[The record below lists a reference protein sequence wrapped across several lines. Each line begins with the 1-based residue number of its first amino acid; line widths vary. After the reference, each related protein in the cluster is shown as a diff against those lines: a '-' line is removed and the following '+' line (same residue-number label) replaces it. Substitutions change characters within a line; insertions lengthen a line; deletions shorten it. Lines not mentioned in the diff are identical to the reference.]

1 MRALTL
7 LLLRLVTGLYLL
19 AWSVVKLQST
29 ERAIEISDKL
39 YFGYLS
45 SPVVQHGLGALGGV
59 LALFVI
65 LGFLRS
71 FSYLVHALVLAIGVG
86 ALGHI
91 VAPVTSVPS
100 GVEAAILLAPYV
112 ALVLVALVP
121 LIMKG
126 DDVVSIDRFLAWAE
140 RRLSRDEKV
149 EVIAVPVAAAAVA
162 AEAVAH
168 AAPDHPHDVME
179 PVAEPVEA
187 EVEAAPSYYEEVGE
201 EPVEEVAEEIV
212 EEPAHATEEPVEEPV
227 EAAEVEAAEPVVA
240 EAEDAHEAAVD
251 VAAEAPVVVEAE
263 EAAAVE
269 DHAAEG
275 PAAEEHAGEAHAA
288 EEDDVHGHTPP
299 PEAQPAEAH
308 PTVH

>member
-91 VAPVTSVPS
+91 VAPVTSVPT

-112 ALVLVALVP
+112 ALVLAALVP
-121 LIMKG
+121 LVMKG

-140 RRLSRDEKV
+140 RRLSRDEKA
-149 EVIAVPVAAAAVA
+149 EAVVLPAAAAAVA
-162 AEAVAH
+162 AEAVQH
-168 AAPDHPHDVME
+168 AAPDHPHDAME
-179 PVAEPVEA
+179 PAEE
-187 EVEAAPSYYEEVGE
+187 EVETAAPESEVGE
-201 EPVEEVAEEIV
+201 EPVEEIVAEPVAEASAEAPEAAPVEPVAEE
-212 EEPAHATEEPVEEPV
+212 
-227 EAAEVEAAEPVVA
+227 
-240 EAEDAHEAAVD
+240 AHEAVAETAPEAPAEIAAEESAVEAHAEEA
-251 VAAEAPVVVEAE
+251 VEEHAAEAHAGEA
-263 EAAAVE
+263 
-269 DHAAEG
+269 
-275 PAAEEHAGEAHAA
+275 PAAEEPVAEAHAA
-288 EEDDVHGHTPP
+288 EEEDVHGHTPP
-299 PEAQPAEAH
+299 PEAHPAEAH